1 MFIYIK
7 MQNYVFFIEY
17 KVFFYIFKKN
27 FSTTMVYK
35 LQKNLFANSYPT

>member
-17 KVFFYIFKKN
+17 KVFLYIFKE
-27 FSTTMVYK
+27 K
-35 LQKNLFANSYPT
+35 LFHNNGL